1 MHATLD
7 HQTEVDVA
15 GWVQYLTA
23 RGLGPNGPAPI
34 RLLPGGPAHDVLR
47 IGRAVVKA
55 VRPGHP
61 NPERISA
68 IAQTMARAA
77 AFAPAVLLHDD
88 QRGVLVTEFAAAPNW
103 QQLLDAGRIDHRAF
117 GAAGSMLRRL
127 HDTGLAHGRFR
138 PDNVLVGRHHKLRAV
153 GWTGARDAHHAL
165 SDEAAGFAAHLVAGS
180 VRQPYAHDW
189 YVEAAR
195 WFLTAA
201 GVITRPD
208 LGGQVGRAVADL
220 VPSQVTKNQPE
231 LRARARGLIDG
242 RDRLPW

>member
-7 HQTEVDVA
+7 HRTDVDVA
-15 GWVQYLTA
+15 DWVQYLTA

-34 RLLPGGPAHDVLR
+34 GPLHRGPAHDVLR
-47 IGRAVVKA
+47 IGKVVVKA
-55 VRPGHP
+55 ARPGHA
-61 NPERISA
+61 NPARMST

-88 QRGVLVTEFAAAPNW
+88 QRGVLVTEFEAAPNW
-103 QQLLDAGRIDHRAF
+103 QHLLDTGRIDHRTF
-117 GAAGSMLRRL
+117 GAAGSMLRRM
-127 HDTGLAHGRFR
+127 HESGLAHGRFR
-138 PDNVLVGRHHKLRAV
+138 PDNVLVGRHHTLRAV
-153 GWTGARDAHHAL
+153 GWTGAHDGYHTL
-165 SDEAAGFAAHLVAGS
+165 SDETADFVAHLVAGS

-201 GVITRPD
+201 DVINRPD

-220 VPSQVTKNQPE
+220 LTSQAPQYQPE
-231 LRARARGLIDG
+231 LRARAHGLIDG